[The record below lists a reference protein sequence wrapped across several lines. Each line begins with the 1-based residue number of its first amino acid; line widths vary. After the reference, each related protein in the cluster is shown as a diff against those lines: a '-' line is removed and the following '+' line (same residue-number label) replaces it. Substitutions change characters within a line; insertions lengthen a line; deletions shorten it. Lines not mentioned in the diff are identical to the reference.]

1 MDVLELGG
9 MVVVQVYQCL
19 WLSLLLADLSWHT
32 TLLAERASTHRRI
45 CFYALEIKFIFPSF
59 EWWRLGYM
67 GWAVRLAIITGFVVS
82 LVPRLLCGGG
92 RERAWYTLFAHAPNS
107 LGSLHTTPL
116 H

>member
-1 MDVLELGG
+1 MDVLELGR

-32 TLLAERASTHRRI
+32 ALLAERASTHRQIR
-45 CFYALEIKFIFPSF
+45 FYALEIKFIFPSI

-67 GWAVRLAIITGFVVS
+67 GWAVRLAIITEFVIS
-82 LVPRLLCGGG
+82 LVPRLSCRGG
-92 RERAWYTLFAHAPNS
+92 RERAWYTLFAHVLSS
-107 LGSLHTTPL
+107 LGNLHTTPL